1 MVVLWA
7 ITVYLM
13 KESKFYYIALIPAV
27 IMTAITSTYFLF
39 APETMN
45 LPLKLS
51 VMLGVFVTV
60 FIYSIFEYYRKSI
73 NKNTLPNF
81 VSEKLAME
89 DNSKKNVTVDKL
101 PGR

>member
-1 MVVLWA
+1 
-7 ITVYLM
+7 
-13 KESKFYYIALIPAV
+13 
-27 IMTAITSTYFLF
+27 MTAITSTYFLF
-39 APETMN
+39 APETLN